1 MSKDLRN
8 TLLAA
13 AFFLLVSVGLGY
25 WVYGKKCDLDDLKA
39 QNAQL
44 QADIDKLQQEAS
56 QKVIEGLQKQLSE
69 LNLNFKEYVQI
80 LPSEDV
86 ATIGNLH
93 KLLQKYMTDAQITY
107 DSYTMRAA
115 GGTADFQEIGINIK
129 GSGTFEQFVNFLNML
144 ERHTTFL
151 RVNSFNV
158 RVDSSHIKLATGG
171 QGQFGGKDEIPLTIS
186 SLDVSTFRYVPKKK

>member
-1 MSKDLRN
+1 VSKDLRN

-13 AFFLLVSVGLGY
+13 AFFLLVAVGLGY
-25 WVYGKKCDLDDLKA
+25 WVYGKKTDLDDLKA

-44 QADIDKLQQEAS
+44 QSEIDKLQQEAS

-69 LNLNFKEYVQI
+69 LNVNFKEYVQI

-86 ATIGNLH
+86 ATIGNLN
-93 KLLQKYMTDAQITY
+93 KLLQKYMTDSQITY
-107 DSYTMRAA
+107 ESYSMRLSP
-115 GGTADFQEIGINIK
+115 GTADFQEIGIAIR

-151 RVNSFNV
+151 RVNTFNCA
-158 RVDSSHIKLATGG
+158 VDAGKIKVVSTN

-186 SLDVSTFRYVPKKK
+186 VDVSTFRYVPKKK